1 MAPEMLDDRNYGYNY
16 LVDNF
21 SLGCIMFFMLR
32 GSLPFDSY
40 DPGTFNY
47 LNKRWYL

>member
-1 MAPEMLDDRNYGYNY
+1 MAPEMLDDKYGYNQ

-47 LNKRWYL
+47 KNDR